1 MAELR
6 IVAGGQVGRL
16 FALDRPRMLMGRHPD
31 CAIQIQEGAV
41 SRHHAQIT
49 NRDGSFFLEDLKSR
63 NGTLLNGERVTEPI
77 RLADG
82 DLIVICDV
90 SLRFESEIEES
101 SRRPGGLTSRVSAL
115 FVDDDAKPQSS
126 ITGRLEAT
134 LQGSSAGAFISS
146 DVKLKAFIELSTS
159 LAKAIGVHDVLPP
172 VLESLFKIFGQ
183 AESGFI
189 VLKHADG
196 TLDPAFAK
204 FRREQEK
211 TLRISRGIIN
221 HVMKEREAILSSDAY
236 GDARFELT
244 ESIAAFQIRS
254 FMCAPLVT
262 PEGDIL
268 GAVQITTG
276 NPRLAFKEGD
286 LEVMVGV
293 VAQAAVAIQNA
304 QLHDAALEQRAL
316 QKELELAHE
325 VQLRLLPQARP
336 SVPGYEFF
344 DYYRAAHRIGGDYY
358 DYLRLPD
365 NRVAILV
372 ADVSGHGIPAALL
385 MTKLAAEAR
394 FCLAAS
400 VNPGDV
406 LTHLNQLL
414 CADNVDDRFVTL
426 VLLILDAANHTLT
439 IANAG
444 HMAPILRAAD
454 GLLTPLAEEITGV
467 TLGFRDGANYRQQ
480 TYSIAED
487 ETIVLFTDG
496 VHEAMN
502 ETWDQFGFARL
513 HEGITPA
520 FKTMEELGQR
530 IVDQVRRFVGTNAQS
545 DDICL
550 VCFRRHDSIAIAD
563 TQVENDEKGA

>member
-16 FALDRPRMLMGRHPD
+16 FPLDRPRMLMGRHPD
-31 CAIQIQEGAV
+31 CAILIQEGAV

-49 NRDGSFFLEDLKSR
+49 NRDGSFYLEDLKSR
-63 NGTLLNGERVTEPI
+63 NGTLLNGERVTEPV

-82 DLIVICDV
+82 DVVVICDV
-90 SLRFESEIEES
+90 TLRFESEAEES
-101 SRRPGGLTSRVSAL
+101 SRRPGGLTSRVAAL
-115 FVDDDAKPQSS
+115 FVDDDAKSQSS

-134 LQGSSAGAFISS
+134 LQGSSAGAFISA
-146 DVKLKAFIELSTS
+146 DVKLKAFIELSTN
-159 LAKAIGVHDVLPP
+159 LAKAIAVHDVLPP
-172 VLESLFKIFGQ
+172 VMESLFKIFGQ

-189 VLKHADG
+189 VLKNPDG
-196 TLDPAFAK
+196 SLDPAFAK

-211 TLRISRGIIN
+211 TVRISRGIIN

-262 PEGDIL
+262 PEGAIL

-276 NPRLAFKEGD
+276 NPRQAFKEGD
-286 LEVMVGV
+286 LEIMVGV

-325 VQLRLLPQARP
+325 VQLRLLPQSRP
-336 SVPGYEFF
+336 VVPGYEFY

-365 NRVAILV
+365 NRIAILV

-400 VNPGDV
+400 VHPGDV

-426 VLLILDAANHTLT
+426 VLLILDPVKHSVT

-444 HMAPILRAAD
+444 HMAPILRSVE
-454 GLLTPLAEEITGV
+454 GELTPLADEVTGV
-467 TLGFRDGANYRQQ
+467 TLGFREGAAYRQD
-480 TYSIAED
+480 TYPLGPD

-502 ETWDQFGFARL
+502 EDWDQFGFARL
-513 HEGITPA
+513 HEGITPP
-520 FKTMEELGQR
+520 FTTIDELGQR
-530 IVDQVRRFVGTNAQS
+530 IVDQVRLFVGTHAQS

-550 VCFRRHDSIAIAD
+550 VCIRRHQAVPVSD
-563 TQVENDEKGA
+563 TQAEDA